1 MLPPSGP
8 VSQTPTVPTVPTVS
22 TVLTPTLGP
31 LRAPEAFSERS
42 AVPVDIWFAALEFYL
57 EETGV
62 QAQHRVRV
70 ALRHFD
76 AGSYYRIKSARL
88 DQTSDWSDFKARVKG
103 LFGRGESVGALQ
115 ERLFSVQQ
123 RTDESGQ
130 RFAARVLDAAMKAYP
145 GFSFTDQRAV
155 ASGLL
160 LNGLADA
167 EVQREARLRLTDL
180 GSSEA
185 DWVRAVDLIS
195 LLEAE
200 ARSGRLRGQGV
211 APVRADEASQK
222 PDEGLTRGGYRPSRE
237 EAWQRFRGRSR
248 SGPLF
253 GGRGRYRPYSTNNTY
268 STFMQRGPLRGT
280 RAPSGNWRAPNSQ
293 SFGPYQPETQSQY
306 GVKALHFQQEQDGG
320 EGAQPPKPPSRMGD
334 GRDFVLTVLS
344 PDIGVGANRRLA
356 GHRTL
361 HVKGVRGKTVLVE
374 NPRNGV
380 RHLVSHDFLKHC
392 YSAQAVT
399 KGSQSQSCDDRP
411 SAQQHAGAESARA
424 GLTHR
429 WHRVLTAR

>member
-1 MLPPSGP
+1 MP
-8 VSQTPTVPTVPTVS
+8 VVTTASS
-22 TVLTPTLGP
+22 R
-31 LRAPEAFSERS
+31 RAS
-42 AVPVDIWFAALEFYL
+42 
-57 EETGV
+57 
-62 QAQHRVRV
+62 
-70 ALRHFD
+70 
-76 AGSYYRIKSARL
+76 

-200 ARSGRLRGQGV
+200 ARSGRLRGQGA

-222 PDEGLTRGGYRPSRE
+222 PDEGLARGGYRLSRE
-237 EAWQRFRGRSR
+237 RAWQRFRGRSR
-248 SGPLF
+248 SRPPF
-253 GGRGRYRPYSTNNTY
+253 GERGRYRPYSTY
-268 STFMQRGPLRGT
+268 VQYIPAE
-280 RAPSGNWRAPNSQ
+280 RAS
-293 SFGPYQPETQSQY
+293 
-306 GVKALHFQQEQDGG
+306 
-320 EGAQPPKPPSRMGD
+320 
-334 GRDFVLTVLS
+334 
-344 PDIGVGANRRLA
+344 
-356 GHRTL
+356 
-361 HVKGVRGKTVLVE
+361 
-374 NPRNGV
+374 
-380 RHLVSHDFLKHC
+380 
-392 YSAQAVT
+392 
-399 KGSQSQSCDDRP
+399 
-411 SAQQHAGAESARA
+411 
-424 GLTHR
+424 
-429 WHRVLTAR
+429 